1 CCQVPAV
8 TPAALCAAA
17 TSNPVLPSAKC
28 VASLNE
34 LAGFTETDQ
43 PLSVPDVHGR
53 EPITTGKSPAPA
65 PFRLIQ
71 NSIVQPPPAGFNVAL
86 LGTDMNP
93 VVPSRER
100 DGLGAN
106 SRSPK
111 AVVSPAI
118 VELAA
123 ITLVSVP
130 TPNCVALSSFTNG
143 GAPLMLA
150 VN

>member
-1 CCQVPAV
+1 TRFCPRSKTTAQCCQVPAV

-65 PFRLIQ
+65 PFRLIH
-71 NSIVQPPPAGFNVAL
+71 NSIVQLPELALNVAL
-86 LGTDMNP
+86 LSTDMKP
-93 VVPSRER
+93 VTPSRER
-100 DGLGAN
+100 DGLDAN
-106 SRSPK
+106 SRSPPS
-111 AVVSPAI
+111 VVSPAI
-118 VELAA
+118 IVFAA
-123 ITLVSVP
+123 IT
-130 TPNCVALSSFTNG
+130 
-143 GAPLMLA
+143 
-150 VN
+150 